1 MKELYERYMKV
12 YEDSEDIIEDLKKE
26 FTKDEMK
33 EIFDDLDFEF
43 KDPQTKDVIAERMA
57 DEKFY
62 EAVKKDEGEITIKFS
77 KGKEETKEKLIS
89 TMNILEKLIQE
100 ESQNIQKFWKGLKK
114 EADKG
119 LKDIKSTHKKHW
131 DEIENKWGIK
141 SDKFQKKLDETG
153 IPKEEVE
160 ELEEKWEQLLNEM
173 NSGIKDIRGE
183 MKRKRE
189 DIKEIIYEYIG
200 ESQRI
205 IQDDEKDMRDLYPL
219 WFDMIKDIRDE
230 VEKSKDVLKV
240 EEAELLETWEELSTK
255 VRKEVKDLAEEHQ
268 EEADE
273 LLKIWISISGNM
285 DKMLDQIPDKYYDM
299 YSDFWKKT
307 RIKRPDIKEKIIG
320 LSEEYSELMK
330 DPLKPIRSTYEKIL
344 RPSKDE
350 IEELKDRIAKLEEKL
365 EEKD

>member
-1 MKELYERYMKV
+1 MKELHERYMKI

-26 FTKDEMK
+26 FTKEEMK
-33 EIFDDLDFEF
+33 EIFEDLNFDF
-43 KDPQTKDVIAERMA
+43 KDSQTKDVIAERMQ
-57 DEKFY
+57 DVKFY
-62 EAVKKDEGEITIKFS
+62 EAVKEQEGEITIKVS
-77 KGKEETKEKLIS
+77 KGKEEKKEKLIS
-89 TMNILEKLIQE
+89 TLNILENLIQE

-131 DEIENKWGIK
+131 DDIEDKWGIK
-141 SDKFQKKLDETG
+141 SDRFQKELDETG
-153 IPKEEVE
+153 IPKEELE
-160 ELEEKWEQLLNEM
+160 ELEQRWGKLLKEM
-173 NSGIKDIRGE
+173 NSGLKDIRGE
-183 MKRKRE
+183 MKMKRE

-200 ESQRI
+200 DSQRI
-205 IQDDEKDMRDLYPL
+205 IQDEKKDMRDLYPL

-255 VRKEVKDLAEEHQ
+255 IRKEVKDLADEHQ

-273 LLKIWISISGNM
+273 LFKIWISISEDM
-285 DKMLDQIPDKYYDM
+285 EKMLDQIPDKYYDM

-307 RIKRPDIKEKIIG
+307 RIKRPDIKEKIMS
-320 LSEEYSELMK
+320 LSDEYSELMK
-330 DPLKPIRSTYEKIL
+330 DPLKSIRSTYKKIL
-344 RPSKDE
+344 GPSKDE
-350 IEELKDRIAKLEEKL
+350 IEELKERIAELEEKL